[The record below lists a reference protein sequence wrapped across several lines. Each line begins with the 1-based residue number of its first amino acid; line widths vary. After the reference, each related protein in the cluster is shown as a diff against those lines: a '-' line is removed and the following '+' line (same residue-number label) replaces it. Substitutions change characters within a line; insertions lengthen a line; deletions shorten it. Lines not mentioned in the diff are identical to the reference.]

1 MKVMPNPMAAS
12 LPRSQTLAERVY
24 QGIKENITGF
34 SLLPGDHFTEAQ
46 VCAWVGA
53 SRTPVRQA
61 LHRLQQD
68 GFLEVHARS
77 GWRVRPLDFDRFD
90 ALYELRIVLEEA
102 AVRRVC
108 AHSDDHAAQILQQL
122 HATWLVPATQR
133 QREMQRVAA
142 LDEQFHVQLVQA
154 AGNAEMARV
163 HRDVTDSIRIVR
175 SLDFTEGPRIDATYQ
190 EHASILQAVL
200 GNRPGEACRLLR
212 AHIEISRSEVR
223 RITLHRLQ
231 SARRPWQGR
240 VPVGAVES

>member
-1 MKVMPNPMAAS
+1 MSAAPDATVDAAAS
-12 LPRSQTLAERVY
+12 PTLAERVY
-24 QGIKENITGF
+24 QRVKENITGF

-61 LHRLQQD
+61 LYRLQQD

-102 AVRRVC
+102 AVRRIC
-108 AHSDDHAAQILQQL
+108 TRKSEPATQALQQL
-122 HATWLVPATQR
+122 RAVWMVAPDERVRA
-133 QREMQRVAA
+133 MQEVAA
-142 LDEQFHVQLVQA
+142 LDEQFHLQLVHA
-154 AGNAEMARV
+154 AGNVEMARV
-163 HRDVTDSIRIVR
+163 HRDVTERIRIVR
-175 SLDFTEGPRIDATYQ
+175 SLDFSEARRIDATYQ
-190 EHASILQAVL
+190 EHASILQALL
-200 GNRPGEACRLLR
+200 GNRPGEASRLLR

-231 SARRPWQGR
+231 SARRPWQG
-240 VPVGAVES
+240 

>member
-1 MKVMPNPMAAS
+1 MSAAPHPITPDM
-12 LPRSQTLAERVY
+12 PRSQTLAERVY

-77 GWRVRPLDFDRFD
+77 GWRVRPLDFERFD

-108 AHSDDHAAQILQQL
+108 AACDQPAQRILNQL
-122 HATWLVPATQR
+122 ETVWLVSTDER
-133 QREMQRVAA
+133 LNETRRVAA
-142 LDEQFHVQLVQA
+142 LDEQFHLQLVQA

-163 HRDVTDSIRIVR
+163 HREVTDSIRIVR
-175 SLDFTEGPRIDATYQ
+175 SLDFTEAPRIVATYQ
-190 EHASILQAVL
+190 EHASILRAL
-200 GNRPGEACRLLR
+200 LDNRPDDACRLLR

-231 SARRPWQGR
+231 SARRPWQGQMQA
-240 VPVGAVES
+240 GAGA

>member
-1 MKVMPNPMAAS
+1 MSAAPDGTVDAAS
-12 LPRSQTLAERVY
+12 SPTLAERVY
-24 QGIKENITGF
+24 QRVKENITGF

-46 VCAWVGA
+46 VCAWVSA

-61 LHRLQQD
+61 LYRLQQD

-102 AVRRVC
+102 AVRRIC
-108 AHSDDHAAQILQQL
+108 TRKSEPALQVLQHL
-122 HATWLVPATQR
+122 QADWMVAPDERLRA
-133 QREMQRVAA
+133 MQAVAA
-142 LDEQFHVQLVQA
+142 LDEQFHLKLVHA
-154 AGNAEMARV
+154 AGNVEMARV
-163 HRDVTDSIRIVR
+163 HRDVTERVRVVR
-175 SLDFTEGPRIDATYQ
+175 SLDFTEARRIDATYQ

-200 GNRPGEACRLLR
+200 GNRPGEASRLLR

-231 SARRPWQGR
+231 SARRPWQG
-240 VPVGAVES
+240 

>member
-1 MKVMPNPMAAS
+1 MDAVPLTARDATAPG
-12 LPRSQTLAERVY
+12 PTLAERVH
-24 QGIKENITGF
+24 QRIKENITGF

-102 AVRRVC
+102 AVRRMC
-108 AHSDDHAAQILQQL
+108 IHMDEAAAQVLQQL
-122 HATWLVPATQR
+122 QAVWMVPPPER
-133 QREMQRVAA
+133 RREMQAVAA
-142 LDEQFHVQLVQA
+142 MDEQFHLQLVQA
-154 AGNAEMARV
+154 AGNPEMARV

-175 SLDFTEGPRIDATYQ
+175 SLDFTEAARIDATYQ
-190 EHASILQAVL
+190 EHANILQAVL
-200 GNRPGEACRLLR
+200 GNRPGEASRLLR
-212 AHIEISRSEVR
+212 GHIEISRSEVR
-223 RITLHRLQ
+223 RITLHRLH
-231 SARRPWQGR
+231 SVRRPWQGS
-240 VPVGAVES
+240 VPVGAES